1 METNIHMMDILEGST
16 ATTVQKQNF
25 KMSEM
30 KQMPI
35 DNESGLKLNSTVITD
50 SGNII
55 DILRSVLPSGSLTIT
70 DDEVVMEEDY
80 MTEDPILL
88 GDMKITIDFGGI
100 SNGIDLDD
108 FNMYIESGFSS
119 PLAKLLLMQ
128 PYDGIDINSN
138 FVPEIK
144 NLIDEINGII
154 YSGDD
159 VEVEISFGS
168 DFSYNMY
175 IYDLLNETTLID
187 LFENQ

>member
-187 LFENQ
+187 LFEN